1 MRPAPGQSVETKHGP
16 GLCLGTPEVFF
27 FRHPMPVLFWIG
39 IWTILY
45 GVSHGFVPAPA
56 VEAPRAVLPAVPLVP
71 VSPAEAQMPARA
83 KRRRDARG
91 RFTK

>member
-1 MRPAPGQSVETKHGP
+1 
-16 GLCLGTPEVFF
+16 
-27 FRHPMPVLFWIG
+27 MPLLFWIG

-45 GVSHGFVPAPA
+45 GVSHGFVPAAA
-56 VEAPRAVLPAVPLVP
+56 VEMPRAVLPSAPQVP
-71 VSPAEAQMPARA
+71 VSPSENQMPGRA

>member
-1 MRPAPGQSVETKHGP
+1 
-16 GLCLGTPEVFF
+16 
-27 FRHPMPVLFWIG
+27 MPLLFWIG

-45 GVSHGFVPAPA
+45 GLAHGVAPVPS
-56 VEAPRAVLPAVPLVP
+56 VETPRAVLPDVPRVPL
-71 VSPAEAQMPARA
+71 SPAEAQMPGRA